1 MIELQYYLLNLPD
14 GLIYGLLAMGIY
26 ISLRILDIPDLT
38 TEGSFGFGM
47 VVSVLA
53 ALHGHPALA
62 LFLGMIAGA
71 GAGIITGLL
80 QTKLSVHPVLAGIIT
95 MSGLYS
101 INLVCYSL
109 TDKGATTNLSYDKST
124 VFEKVKE
131 LLGIRGQ
138 FETSVVKAEVSF
150 IIVILVL
157 LIVIWFFR
165 TRIGLCIRATGDN
178 PDMVSASSINVDR
191 TKIIG
196 LMIANA
202 LIGLSGAL
210 ASQSLGYSDVNTA
223 NGTLIYGLA
232 AVIIGEA
239 IFGKRGPAIGVL
251 SAVVGSILYKLIV
264 AFVIRENIF
273 GEKSANLMKFTC
285 ALIVAITL
293 AVPAI
298 KRMIAER
305 KQRKAAKKC

>member
-1 MIELQYYLLNLPD
+1 MIELQYYLSNLPD
-14 GLIYGLLAMGIY
+14 ALIYGLLAMGIY

-38 TEGSFGFGM
+38 TEGSFGFGA
-47 VVSVLA
+47 VISVLT
-53 ALHGHPALA
+53 ALNGHPIFA
-62 LFLGMIAGA
+62 LFAGMLAGA
-71 GAGIITGLL
+71 CAGIITGFL
-80 QTKLSVHPVLAGIIT
+80 QTKLKVHPVLAGIIT

-101 INLVCYSL
+101 INLVGYSM
-109 TDKGATTNLSYDKST
+109 TEKGATTNLSYDKNT

-138 FETSVVKAEVSF
+138 FQTSVVKAVVSF
-150 IIVILVL
+150 VIVILVVC
-157 LIVIWFFR
+157 IMIWFFR

-202 LIGLSGAL
+202 LIGFSGAL
-210 ASQSLGYSDVNTA
+210 ASQSLGYSDINTS

-239 IFGKRGPAIGVL
+239 ILGKRGPAVGVV
-251 SAVVGSILYKLIV
+251 SAVLGSVLYKLIV
-264 AFVIRENIF
+264 ALVIRENIF
-273 GEKSANLMKFTC
+273 GDKSANLMKLTC

-293 AVPAI
+293 AIPAA
-298 KRMIAER
+298 KQKMAER
-305 KQRKAAKKC
+305 KQRKAAR

>member
-1 MIELQYYLLNLPD
+1 MIELQYYLSNLPD
-14 GLIYGLLAMGIY
+14 ALIYGLLAMGIY
-26 ISLRILDIPDLT
+26 ISLRVLDIPDLT
-38 TEGSFGFGM
+38 TEGSFGFGA
-47 VVSVLA
+47 VISVLT
-53 ALHGHPALA
+53 ALNGHPIFA
-62 LFLGMIAGA
+62 LFAGMLAGA
-71 GAGIITGLL
+71 CAGIITGFL
-80 QTKLSVHPVLAGIIT
+80 QTKLKVHPVLAGIIT

-101 INLVCYSL
+101 INLVGYSM
-109 TDKGATTNLSYDKST
+109 TEKGATTNLSYDKNT

-138 FETSVVKAEVSF
+138 FQTSVVKAVVSF
-150 IIVILVL
+150 VIVILVVC
-157 LIVIWFFR
+157 IMIWFFR

-202 LIGLSGAL
+202 LIGFSGAL
-210 ASQSLGYSDVNTA
+210 ASQSLGYSDINTS

-239 IFGKRGPAIGVL
+239 ILGKRGPAVGVV
-251 SAVVGSILYKLIV
+251 SAVLGSVLYKLIV
-264 AFVIRENIF
+264 ALVIRENIF
-273 GEKSANLMKFTC
+273 GDKSANLMKLTC

-293 AVPAI
+293 AIPAA
-298 KRMIAER
+298 KQKMAER
-305 KQRKAAKKC
+305 KQRKAAR

>member
-1 MIELQYYLLNLPD
+1 MVELQYYLSNLPD
-14 GLIYGLLAMGIY
+14 GLIYGLLAIGIY

-38 TEGSFGFGM
+38 TEGSFGFGA
-47 VVSVLA
+47 VVSVLV
-53 ALHGHPALA
+53 ALKGNPILA
-62 LFLGMIAGA
+62 LFAGMAAGA
-71 GAGIITGLL
+71 CAGIITGFL

-131 LLGIRGQ
+131 LIGIRGQ
-138 FETSVVKAEVSF
+138 FETSVVKAVVSLIIVVLVLF
-150 IIVILVL
+150 II
-157 LIVIWFFR
+157 IWFFK
-165 TRIGLCIRATGDN
+165 THIGLCIRATGDN

-210 ASQSLGYSDVNTA
+210 ASQSLGYADINTS

-239 IFGKRGPAIGVL
+239 IFGKRGPAIGVI
-251 SAVVGSILYKLIV
+251 SAVVGSVLYKLIV
-264 AFVIRENIF
+264 ALVIRENIF

-293 AVPAI
+293 AIPAI

-305 KQRKAAKKC
+305 RQRKAAK

>member
-1 MIELQYYLLNLPD
+1 MIELQYYLSNLPD
-14 GLIYGLLAMGIY
+14 ALIYGLLAMGIY

-38 TEGSFGFGM
+38 TEGSFGFGA
-47 VVSVLA
+47 VISVLT
-53 ALHGHPALA
+53 ALNGHPIFA
-62 LFLGMIAGA
+62 LFAGMLAGA
-71 GAGIITGLL
+71 CAGIITGFL
-80 QTKLSVHPVLAGIIT
+80 QTKLKVHPVLAGIIT

-101 INLVCYSL
+101 INLVGYSM
-109 TDKGATTNLSYDKST
+109 TEKGATTNLSYDKNT
-124 VFEKVKE
+124 VFEKGKE

-138 FETSVVKAEVSF
+138 FQTSVVKAVVSF
-150 IIVILVL
+150 VIVILV
-157 LIVIWFFR
+157 ICIMIWFFR

-202 LIGLSGAL
+202 LIGFSGAL
-210 ASQSLGYSDVNTA
+210 ASQSLGYSDINTS

-239 IFGKRGPAIGVL
+239 ILGKRGPAVGVV
-251 SAVVGSILYKLIV
+251 SAVLGSVLYKLIV
-264 AFVIRENIF
+264 ALVIRENIF
-273 GEKSANLMKFTC
+273 GDKSANLMKLTC

-293 AVPAI
+293 AIPAA
-298 KRMIAER
+298 KQKMAER
-305 KQRKAAKKC
+305 KQRKAAR